1 MKIIIRRLNFILCYA
16 TIIENILLEG
26 LFLPNFTRDAI
37 IRSFLG
43 LLNEKPV
50 NHITVKDI
58 VEDCGI
64 NRNSF
69 YYHFQDLPA
78 LIEAVLQAEA
88 DRIISENAS
97 LDSFEDCLL
106 AAVSLAQNN
115 RNAVLHLY
123 QADRGL
129 YGQYLDR
136 IAEYAVEKYITAA
149 LNDIV
154 IPEEDR
160 KIIVHYYKCL
170 LVGMVLDWM
179 NSGMQYDIRS
189 RVARVCELFEGS
201 MQQAVNRAA
210 EKFRQKPSNA

>member
-1 MKIIIRRLNFILCYA
+1 M
-16 TIIENILLEG
+16 
-26 LFLPNFTRDAI
+26 PNFTRDAI
-37 IRSFLG
+37 IKSFLH

-50 NHITVKDI
+50 SKITVKDI

-78 LIEAVLQAEA
+78 LVEAFLQSEA

-97 LDSFEDCLL
+97 LDSFEDCLMTALGL
-106 AAVSLAQNN
+106 AVKNKT
-115 RNAVLHLY
+115 AVLHLY
-123 QADRGL
+123 QSDRSL
-129 YGQYLDR
+129 YSRYLDR
-136 IAEYAVEKYITAA
+136 IAEYAVGKYISGAS
-149 LNDIV
+149 NDID
-154 IPEEDR
+154 ISEQDR
-160 KIIVHYYKCL
+160 EIIVHYYKCL

>member
-1 MKIIIRRLNFILCYA
+1 MCYA
-16 TIIENILLEG
+16 TIIENVLSEG

-58 VEDCGI
+58 VEACGI

>member
-1 MKIIIRRLNFILCYA
+1 MCYA

-69 YYHFQDLPA
+69 YYHFQDLPV
-78 LIEAVLQAEA
+78 LIEALLQAEA

-106 AAVSLAQNN
+106 CAP
-115 RNAVLHLY
+115 
-123 QADRGL
+123 G
-129 YGQYLDR
+129 G
-136 IAEYAVEKYITAA
+136 
-149 LNDIV
+149 
-154 IPEEDR
+154 
-160 KIIVHYYKCL
+160 
-170 LVGMVLDWM
+170 
-179 NSGMQYDIRS
+179 
-189 RVARVCELFEGS
+189 ARF
-201 MQQAVNRAA
+201 
-210 EKFRQKPSNA
+210 

>member
-1 MKIIIRRLNFILCYA
+1 M
-16 TIIENILLEG
+16 
-26 LFLPNFTRDAI
+26 
-37 IRSFLG
+37 
-43 LLNEKPV
+43 
-50 NHITVKDI
+50 
-58 VEDCGI
+58 
-64 NRNSF
+64 
-69 YYHFQDLPA
+69 
-78 LIEAVLQAEA
+78 
-88 DRIISENAS
+88 
-97 LDSFEDCLL
+97 

-129 YGQYLDR
+129 YGQHLDR
-136 IAEYAVEKYITAA
+136 IAEYAVEKYITATS
-149 LNDIV
+149 NDIV

-210 EKFRQKPSNA
+210 EKFRQNPPIPKIYTFLSL